1 MPSKQFR
8 IESDM
13 PFINRLL
20 PSSLIREAYGS
31 WNVAVAVAAKCV
43 TQPGGYEM
51 RVVNLDSGE
60 VVFRTHSHTG
70 S

>member
-1 MPSKQFR
+1 MTSKLFR
-8 IESDM
+8 IESDV

-20 PSSLIREAYGS
+20 PSSLFHEVYGS

-43 TQPGGYEM
+43 TQPVGYEM

-60 VVFRTHSHTG
+60 VVFRTHSHAG

>member
-8 IESDM
+8 IESDV
-13 PFINRLL
+13 PFTNRLL

-31 WNVAVAVAAKCV
+31 WNVAVAVVAKCV
-43 TQPGGYEM
+43 TQPGGCEM
-51 RVVNLDSGE
+51 RVANLDSGE
-60 VVFRTHSHTG
+60 VVFRTHSHAG